1 MDYCNECRFFSDL
14 GRCRNGST
22 RRSDVGYFQKAC
34 PKGLPKE
41 YPPHETEQ
49 DHTEIAQDNPKI
61 EHTMDQ
67 NEQPKTKKCRNCGRE
82 LPLDQFSRNGRGFF
96 HVCKDCMKA
105 KRHQA
110 AEDAA
115 TGEKEPK
122 KPKPRPTHNYR
133 MPHQKSEA
141 QTFVSALSNFSD
153 LVLIDELK
161 KRGYTGKLTKTM
173 TVYLNS
179 EE

>member
-1 MDYCNECRFFSDL
+1 MYCSDCRFFSDL
-14 GRCRNGST
+14 GRCRNGGS
-22 RRSDVGYFQKAC
+22 RKSDVGYFQKAC
-34 PKGLPKE
+34 AMFEPI
-41 YPPHETEQ
+41 EQ
-49 DHTEIAQDNPKI
+49 KPAKIEQTNPQI

-67 NEQPKTKKCRNCGRE
+67 NEQPKTQKCRACGRE
-82 LPLDQFSRNGRGFF
+82 LPLDQFSRNGRGLF
-96 HVCKDCMKA
+96 HVCKDCMKV

-110 AEDAA
+110 NEDAS

-122 KPKPRPTHNYR
+122 QPKPRPTRNYR

-141 QTFVSALSNFSD
+141 QTYVSSLSNLND

-173 TVYLNS
+173 TVYLNC

>member
-1 MDYCNECRFFSDL
+1 MYCSDCRFFSDL

-22 RRSDVGYFQKAC
+22 RKSDVGYFQKAC
-34 PKGLPKE
+34 AQFEPI
-41 YPPHETEQ
+41 EQ
-49 DHTEIAQDNPKI
+49 KPAKIEQNNPQI

-67 NEQPKTKKCRNCGRE
+67 NEQTKTQKCRDCGRE

-96 HVCKDCMKA
+96 HVCKDCMKV

-115 TGEKEPK
+115 TGEKEPR
-122 KPKPRPTHNYR
+122 KPKPRPARYYR
-133 MPHQKSEA
+133 TPLQKSEA
-141 QTFVSALSNFSD
+141 QTYVSSLSSLND
-153 LVLIDELK
+153 IVLIDELK

-173 TVYLNS
+173 TVYLNC